1 MVLSAKSA
9 LEEKRRL
16 RDFCAVCGETLAQG
30 GPNVFWEQNA
40 DDIRRAH
47 VTCVDWT
54 QRESPARDLLR
65 RIRATR
71 RKVGDLDRVLAI
83 AEKIA
88 LEIDRGWTSD
98 PAQREKA
105 TKLALR
111 YFKLLERTTAV
122 IRDALGAW

>member
-1 MVLSAKSA
+1 MVGSVRNV
-9 LEEKRRL
+9 LEDKRRA
-16 RDFCAVCGETLAQG
+16 RDLCAVCELTLEQG
-30 GPNVFWEQNA
+30 GPNMFWEQNA

-47 VTCVDWT
+47 VACVDWT

-88 LEIDRGWTSD
+88 LEIDRAWTND
-98 PAQREKA
+98 PGQREKA
-105 TKLALR
+105 KRLALR

-122 IRDALGAW
+122 IREATGGW